1 MLGVGAHSMRIT
13 GPQRYKLT
21 FDEIAFVVECEKGT
35 ANFSG
40 IATSTKPKL
49 YIASV
54 DERPIYVGVTKQ
66 SVRNRLRFGWNA
78 AGKGG
83 YYGYAW
89 RHDLTEAF
97 LDVWCHDDP
106 PTENPTLDIETVEAE
121 VVFLIRCAGQWPM
134 YQTEIHFHPST
145 QVHRDVAA
153 TIMARYNMSP
163 NPTLNTGARQ
173 ARTLNL

>member
-1 MLGVGAHSMRIT
+1 MRVT

-21 FDEIAFVVECEKGT
+21 FNATAFVVECEKGT
-35 ANFSG
+35 ASFSG

-54 DERPIYVGVTKQ
+54 DERPIYVGVTRQ
-66 SVRNRLRFGWNA
+66 SIRNRLRFGWSA
-78 AGKGG
+78 AGEGG

-89 RHDLTEAF
+89 RHGLTEAF

-106 PTENPTLDIETVEAE
+106 PAANPALDIETVEAE

-153 TIMARYNMSP
+153 TIISRYKMSF
-163 NPTLNTGARQ
+163 NLGLNTNARQ
-173 ARTLNL
+173 AASSRSPSAS